1 MIDWNVVG
9 PYLIGGLVTLIGGW
23 IGAYLSYRK
32 DSKTIIEEADDRAFK
47 RIEASAE
54 RLEAEIEKLREN
66 LNAETQR
73 RVKESEAWAEERRV
87 LSGKLGEATGEIT
100 RLTGE
105 LQMSRE
111 ETRELNEVIVVL
123 RQKSERYEQQL
134 NALEKEAA
142 ASRIRIRDLEEEN
155 HRLKNG
161 SPKGKL

>member
-1 MIDWNVVG
+1 MIDWNVIG
-9 PYLIGGLVTLIGGW
+9 PYLIGGVVTLIGGW
-23 IGAYLSYRK
+23 IGAFLSYRK
-32 DSKTIIEEADDRAFK
+32 DTKTIIEEADERAFL
-47 RIEASAE
+47 RVEASAK
-54 RLEAEIEKLREN
+54 RLETEIEVLRQS

-73 RVKESEAWAEERRV
+73 RVKESESWAEERRV

-111 ETRELNEVIVVL
+111 ETRELNEVIIVL

-134 NALEKEAA
+134 NALETEAA

-155 HRLKNG
+155 RRLKNG